1 MSLSV
6 PVIYGSVR
14 HHRKGIRVA
23 RFLTNKCIDRG
34 FDTTLIDPLKFKLPL
49 LDNMYKEFDE
59 GNAPEVLE
67 QLADIIKN
75 ADGYILCSAEYN
87 HSIPPALSNLL
98 DHFLEEYFFKP
109 SAIACYSAGSFGG
122 VRAAMQLRAM
132 VAEMGMSSIP
142 SIFPVPRVQQ
152 SFDEDGTP
160 RDEAYDGRVDRFLN
174 EFEWYAHALKQARNN
189 GTPY

>member
-23 RFLTNKCIDRG
+23 RFLTNKCMDRG
-34 FDTTLIDPLKFKLPL
+34 FDTTLIDPLEYKLPL
-49 LDNMYKEFDE
+49 LDNMYKEFEE

-67 QLADIIKN
+67 QLAGILKD
-75 ADGYILCSAEYN
+75 ADGYIICSAEYN

-98 DHFLEEYFFKP
+98 DHFLEEYYFKP

-132 VAEMGMSSIP
+132 LAEMGMSSIP
-142 SIFPVPRVQQ
+142 SIFPVPKVQQ

-160 RDEAYDGRVDRFLN
+160 RDEAYDSRVDRFLN
-174 EFEWYAHALKQARNN
+174 EFEWYAHALKKAREND
-189 GTPY
+189 TPY